1 MRDAARTKLDSFGV
15 VQGTCGAR
23 NFDRPGNST
32 NLAFETWDS
41 NLFPTGRYSSSAI
54 PRSQG
59 ASARLLTIRHRLPHS
74 KMCR

>member
-41 NLFPTGRYSSSAI
+41 TG
-54 PRSQG
+54 
-59 ASARLLTIRHRLPHS
+59 S
-74 KMCR
+74 KWWTRFTLEG